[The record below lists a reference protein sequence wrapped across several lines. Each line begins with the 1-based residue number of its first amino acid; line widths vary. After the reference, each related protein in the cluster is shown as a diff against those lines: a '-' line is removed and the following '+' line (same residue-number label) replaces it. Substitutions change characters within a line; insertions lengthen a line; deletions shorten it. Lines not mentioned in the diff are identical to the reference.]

1 MACNA
6 NITISEACDSGIGK
20 LTSRPEILQ
29 VIAQN
34 LCSASLAPPDPYDG
48 LLVYTRQGLG
58 DTTVV
63 NPSGAY
69 DLTFASNKVTAIHCH
84 NCPLI
89 TSLTCTTDALL
100 TVLDLE
106 NCATLGNLVF
116 TGCTSLTSVNL
127 STFTAMSGGLE
138 FQGCTLLASFTSN
151 GIITVGGNVNL
162 VMTGVV
168 NQTFNSLT
176 TVGGLFGVSGNSLL
190 TVTAPLLAT
199 IGASV
204 YVAFSP
210 LLTSLSLPSLT
221 TAPSGIFI
229 NSCTSMVDI
238 GFPALIAAG
247 GQIVVENCSLL
258 TGFSFPLLQVVDT
271 INISSTPLSELNLP
285 SLVSCGSL
293 TTNFSSLTS
302 INIAFT
308 GGVVCFNIAAT
319 STASLASLD
328 FGGAVMQDGC
338 EMFIDG
344 CALTQA
350 SVDLVLQS
358 AVNGGTTFSTYEMNG
373 GTSSP
378 PSAAGLANKAILDG
392 LGNTVL
398 VNS

>member
-116 TGCTSLTSVNL
+116 TSCTALTSVNL
-127 STFTAMSGGLE
+127 STFTSMSGGLE
-138 FQGCTLLASFTSN
+138 FHSCSALSSFLANSITS
-151 GIITVGGNVNL
+151 VGGNVAL
-162 VMTGVV
+162 ILTSIV
-168 NQTFNSLT
+168 NQSFNSLVST
-176 TVGGLFGVSGNSLL
+176 GGYFGVNGNSLT
-190 TVTAPLLAT
+190 TVTAPLLT
-199 IGASV
+199 TVGSFV
-204 YVAFSP
+204 YVSFSP
-210 LLTSLSLPSLT
+210 LLTSLALPSLT
-221 TAPSGIFI
+221 TVTTEIYAGDCPAMTTIS
-229 NSCTSMVDI
+229 
-238 GFPALIAAG
+238 FPALVTAG
-247 GQIVVENCSLL
+247 GLL
-258 TGFSFPLLQVVDT
+258 TVSGNFLLSSFSFPLLQVAGSIQASAT
-271 INISSTPLSELNLP
+271 ALTELSLP
-285 SLVSCGSL
+285 SLASCVNIVTSPS
-293 TTNFSSLTS
+293 NITS
-302 INIAFT
+302 INIPFT
-308 GGVVCFNIAAT
+308 GGVVCFAISAT
-319 STASLASLD
+319 DSTSLTSLD

-338 EMFIDG
+338 EIYFDN
-344 CALTQA
+344 CALNQA
-350 SVDLVLQS
+350 SVDLILQS
-358 AVNGGTTFSTYEMNG
+358 AIDGGTTTSIYDTSA
-373 GTSSP
+373 GTSSA
-378 PSAAGLANKAILDG
+378 PSAGGMANKAALIIA
-392 LGNTVL
+392 GNTVTT
-398 VNS
+398 N